1 MPTPAYTS
9 LDGPRITFDAL
20 VKDPLV
26 VPELIL
32 SMMQNEFI
40 VDAVLRPAGMTP
52 SGAVRYSESTP
63 LYADDT
69 PEIRAEFGEVPVVP
83 TSVGTPRVVFSHERA
98 MAIMVSDEMRRRQ
111 IIDPVTRQ
119 LQQVRN
125 TMLYSWNAAFYSAVV
140 ANAGIQTLAVSNPWA
155 SSNATIRGDIANGVY
170 LVENASITSAIGFNS
185 FLGFEADAM
194 IINHG
199 TKNTLLQS
207 SSFAA
212 PYIGDIASE
221 NLQYRGV
228 LPNKIFNLDVLVS
241 RQIPAGNAIIMQ
253 RKRCGFVADELPLV
267 ASPLYRQEERKSSR
281 SDVQRAS
288 AIGLDQPLSIV
299 LISGILY
306 ARLRHWRPF
315 EPQCPEI
322 PAA

>member
-1 MPTPAYTS
+1 MPTPAYSS
-9 LDGPRITFDAL
+9 LDGPRVTVDAL
-20 VKDPLV
+20 LKDPLV
-26 VPELIL
+26 IPALIL
-32 SMMQNEFI
+32 DMTQNEFI
-40 VDAVLRPAGMTP
+40 VDAVLRQGGLAT

-69 PEIRAEFGEVPVVP
+69 PEIRAEFAEVPVVP
-83 TSVGTPRVVFSHERA
+83 TSVGIPRVVFTHERA

-111 IIDPVTRQ
+111 AIDPVTRQ

-125 TMLYSWNAAFYSAVV
+125 TMTFSWNQAFYSAVV

-170 LVENASITSAIGFNS
+170 LIENASIASPLGLS
-185 FLGFEADAM
+185 SYLGFEADTM

-221 NLQYRGV
+221 NLQYTGV
-228 LPNKIFNLDVLVS
+228 LPNRIFNLDVMVS
-241 RQIPAGNAIIMQ
+241 RQVPSGNAIIMQ
-253 RKRCGFVADELPLV
+253 RNRCGFIADELPFQ
-267 ASPLYRQEERKSSR
+267 ASPLYRDEPRKTQR

-288 AIGLDQPLSIV
+288 AIGLDQPMAICL
-299 LISGILY
+299 LSGI
-306 ARLRHWRPF
+306 
-315 EPQCPEI
+315 
-322 PAA
+322 